1 MRRGEAY
8 EVAKRARVKNCMIAD
23 WVLSSGG
30 CSCCCSECIGK
41 LMMLMMIWRERKWK
55 VLLLYVCLHSN
66 RLVQENFPS
75 SSPSASS
82 FHREEI
88 SCFMIRRIGLE
99 FW

>member
-1 MRRGEAY
+1 MYWKADDADDEERGRESLA
-8 EVAKRARVKNCMIAD
+8 AICM
-23 WVLSSGG
+23 STFRQT
-30 CSCCCSECIGK
+30 CP
-41 LMMLMMIWRERKWK
+41 RK
-55 VLLLYVCLHSN
+55 
-66 RLVQENFPS
+66 FPSS

>member
-1 MRRGEAY
+1 MY
-8 EVAKRARVKNCMIAD
+8 WKAD
-23 WVLSSGG
+23 DADADD
-30 CSCCCSECIGK
+30 EE
-41 LMMLMMIWRERKWK
+41 RERKWK

-75 SSPSASS
+75 SSLSASS

>member
-1 MRRGEAY
+1 MY
-8 EVAKRARVKNCMIAD
+8 WKAD
-23 WVLSSGG
+23 
-30 CSCCCSECIGK
+30 EDADDEE
-41 LMMLMMIWRERKWK
+41 REREEVESLAAICMSTFRQTCPRK
-55 VLLLYVCLHSN
+55 
-66 RLVQENFPS
+66 FPS

>member
-1 MRRGEAY
+1 MY
-8 EVAKRARVKNCMIAD
+8 WKAD
-23 WVLSSGG
+23 DADDDL
-30 CSCCCSECIGK
+30 EE
-41 LMMLMMIWRERKWK
+41 RERESLAAICMSTFRQTCPRK
-55 VLLLYVCLHSN
+55 
-66 RLVQENFPS
+66 FPS